1 MGAVAVGQQLN
12 TSRQSRKSR
21 TPEPPKQ
28 YKDTTRTRYNAI
40 RHGILARSVV
50 LPGEDRQQYEDLR
63 TALSL
68 DLQTVGM
75 VEEMWL
81 DQLASCYWRLQ
92 RIHRAEAEPDAK
104 LDLLHRYEVSLRNES
119 KGLIAEIHAAQ
130 RRRHERYFQASA
142 RPDKHRESI
151 QTAARDEARFWDTV
165 QQFLDDP
172 TPTPAPAPPRAAA
185 PSRCTAPP
193 PGAGVSPAI
202 PRGAATPAS
211 MPSSVPPRGAA
222 VPAAMPSLPPPRP
235 SLADEA
241 IADLPLDV
249 PITDAAVRFAMESR
263 QTRLLAPEPP
273 PVPQVH
279 AYVGDRLGLMSRNG
293 EL

>member
-142 RPDKHRESI
+142 RPEKHRESL
-151 QTAARDEARFWDTV
+151 QTAIRDETHFWDTV
-165 QQFLDDP
+165 QQLFDDP
-172 TPTPAPAPPRAAA
+172 TPIPAPPR
-185 PSRCTAPP
+185 
-193 PGAGVSPAI
+193 GAGVSPAI
-202 PRGAATPAS
+202 PRGAATPAA
-211 MPSSVPPRGAA
+211 MPSSAPSRGAA
-222 VPAAMPSLPPPRP
+222 VPAAMPSPPPPPRP